1 MRLIEILCE
10 KMKLKPGGRFFEFI
24 GGKP

>member
-10 KMKLKPGGRFFEFI
+10 KMKLKPGGRFFEFR